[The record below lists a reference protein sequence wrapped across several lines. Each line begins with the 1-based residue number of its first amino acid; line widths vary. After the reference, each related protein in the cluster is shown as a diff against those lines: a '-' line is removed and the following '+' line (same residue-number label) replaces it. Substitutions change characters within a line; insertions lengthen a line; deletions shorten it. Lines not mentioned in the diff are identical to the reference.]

1 MTISEKLISEAN
13 KYYLRNRIATI
24 RKNDPRRTQ
33 RGLFTSSTG
42 LDFSGLVLGGAYI
55 SFEVKETIHNYLLI
69 DNIRFSQLNTMERE
83 SVFGSDPFLVVFFS
97 RVNEWYRLD
106 YLLLKNI
113 LELEEYS
120 KIPIRYFKAFG
131 KLIPINQPINQEF
144 HLGLQPGFPD
154 YLNCESHP
162 RSNELKKDF
171 PKWMPKQV
179 ERKQEIIEQENI
191 GKIYLDPNERK
202 KRIIAASKRGIVSAK
217 RREEAVDVFRQR
229 NRQQ

>member
-55 SFEVKETIHNYLLI
+55 SFEVKETEKDYLLI

-83 SVFGSDPFLVVFFS
+83 SVFGSDPFLVILFLK
-97 RVNEWYRLD
+97 RNEWYRLD
-106 YLLLKNI
+106 YSLLKSI
-113 LELEEYS
+113 LELEGCS

-131 KLIPINQPINQEF
+131 KLIPINQKF

-179 ERKQEIIEQENI
+179 DKKQEIIEQENI

-202 KRIIAASKRGIVSAK
+202 KRIMAASKRGIISAK